1 MDSYLPG
8 QVRIVDYK
16 TGKVE
21 DDDLLITDANAA
33 AVVDKLFGPSN
44 AGRPKIALQL
54 FLYDLFAHADP
65 ALSGLTVVN
74 SIYST
79 GRLYTGALP
88 DCPESPEFIRLT
100 REHLR
105 EMLAE
110 MTDTT
115 VPFHRTED
123 RKTCGWCEFKNICG
137 R

>member
-1 MDSYLPG
+1 M
-8 QVRIVDYK
+8 
-16 TGKVE
+16 
-21 DDDLLITDANAA
+21 
-33 AVVDKLFGPSN
+33 
-44 AGRPKIALQL
+44 
-54 FLYDLFAHADP
+54 FAHAD
-65 ALSGLTVVN
+65 ASLRDQVVVN

-79 GRLYTGALP
+79 GRLFTEPLP

-115 VPFHRTED
+115 VPFRRTED